1 MSRTR
6 LFAATVI
13 PLLAVVAA
21 AWTARLEAV
30 RPVSQAPVAPSER
43 REGVTERAFGTLPGG
58 ENVSLYTLS
67 NARGMRVAVTN
78 YGGTVVSIHA
88 PDRDGRT
95 ADVVLGYVA
104 LDGYLKASPYFGSIV
119 GRYANRIA
127 KGRFTLDG
135 RTYTLATNNG
145 ENALHGGKKGFDKVV
160 WQARPSTTPAGPAV
174 TLSYTSPDGEEGYP
188 GTLKAEVTYTL
199 TDDNELRIDYAAT
212 TDKPTVVNLSNHSY
226 FNLGG
231 PDERDILSHLLT
243 IDADRYTP
251 VDPTLIPTGQLA
263 PVEGTPFDFRKPTPI
278 GSRIEADDEQLRR
291 GRGYDH
297 NFVLNGEAGKLRP
310 VVRLAHGP
318 SGRVMEILT
327 TEPGVQFYSGN
338 FLDGSI
344 TGKGGKVYVRRAG
357 LCLETQHYPD
367 SPNHQ
372 AFPSTVLRPGERY
385 RSTTIYRFTTE
396 KAPA

>member
-13 PLLAVVAA
+13 HLLAVVAA

-58 ENVSLYTLS
+58 EKVSLYTLS
-67 NARGMRVAVTN
+67 NARGIRVAVTN

-278 GSRIEADDEQLRR
+278 GSRIEADDDQLRR

-297 NFVLNGEAGKLRP
+297 NFALNGEAGKLRP